1 MNQYFLL
8 NPTILCYNYTLY
20 NNKKQA
26 YMYIYNGHRNRGGAI
41 PQNIWPTKI
50 IQDFKNNN
58 IYKSVYS
65 NKAKIGS

>member
-1 MNQYFLL
+1 MAIG
-8 NPTILCYNYTLY
+8 T
-20 NNKKQA
+20 
-26 YMYIYNGHRNRGGAI
+26 GGGAI

-50 IQDFKNNN
+50 IQDVKNNN